1 MADVGHAGVVSVRLP
16 ALLTEADLPGP
27 ELRAAALDGQLYAV
41 GDAWRSIA
49 EIDDHAGRAVAAGLS
64 LGQGVVVAERTAA
77 WVWGARGP
85 APLPHSGLVVSP
97 ARVKHRSR
105 GSVVR
110 QVVVDDDEVVVIR
123 GVAVTTPART
133 VVDLARADSW
143 VTRDETIARDVCDL
157 HGVTMDE
164 AIAVL
169 DRRGRLPHRRRS
181 LDRLRRIWSPGP
193 RAGSTDDET
202 AAPARSVP
210 TDQPALTR

>member
-1 MADVGHAGVVSVRLP
+1 MSVRLP

-41 GDAWRSIA
+41 GDAWCSIA
-49 EIDDHAGRAVAAGLS
+49 EIDDHTGRAVAAGLS

-85 APLPHSGLVVSP
+85 APLPHTGLVVSP
-97 ARVKHRSR
+97 SRVKHQSR

-110 QVVVDDDEVVVIR
+110 QVVVDDDEMVVIR
-123 GVAVTTPART
+123 GVSVTTPVRT
-133 VVDLARADSW
+133 VVDLARGDSW
-143 VTRDETIARDVCDL
+143 AARDETIARDVCEL

-169 DRRGRLPHRRRS
+169 DRRGRLPRRHRT
-181 LDRLRRIWSPGP
+181 LDRLRRLWLPGP
-193 RAGSTDDET
+193 RPAARTPAPPST
-202 AAPARSVP
+202 P
-210 TDQPALTR
+210 

>member
-1 MADVGHAGVVSVRLP
+1 MSARLP

-27 ELRAAALDGQLYAV
+27 ELRAAALDGQLYPV

-49 EIDDHAGRAVAAGLS
+49 EIDDHVGRAVAAGLS
-64 LGQGVVVAERTAA
+64 LGRGVVVAERTAA

-85 APLPHSGLVVSP
+85 APLPHTGLVVSP

-110 QVVVDDDEVVVIR
+110 QVVVDDDEMVVIR

-143 VTRDETIARDVCDL
+143 VTRDETVARDVCDL
-157 HGVTMDE
+157 HGVTMDD

-181 LDRLRRIWSPGP
+181 LDRLRRIWSPGRRP
-193 RAGSTDDET
+193 GGTDDE
-202 AAPARSVP
+202 AAVHAPLVP